1 LNETEDQKKAGTPV
15 SEQAQQ
21 PSAEN
26 SFQEIEFDTDVAA
39 QTPAEPAE
47 PQDESSAARIKSMME
62 QELESVDF
70 YITQGYSDI
79 AIDTLELLERQFGAH
94 PEIDSRRQQLQ
105 AGNESGGTAVA
116 PEITA
121 DPEIEIGFE
130 QQPQPPAAIAEV
142 DAETPSRSSGIDA
155 GLAEIF
161 EEFRVEAEGEQASS
175 NEDFETH
182 YNTATAYKEMALLD
196 EAIREFQ
203 TAAGL
208 TAPADGT
215 ARYFQCCNMLG
226 HCFVEKGMPQAAVLW
241 FKKGLDAPGRTAEE
255 YKALQYELGTAY
267 EEMGDLSR
275 AVGVFTEVY
284 GVDVGY
290 RDIADKL
297 GNLQLRVAAQKK
309 KEKGEVSEW

>member
-1 LNETEDQKKAGTPV
+1 
-15 SEQAQQ
+15 
-21 PSAEN
+21 
-26 SFQEIEFDTDVAA
+26 
-39 QTPAEPAE
+39 
-47 PQDESSAARIKSMME
+47 MMA

-79 AIDTLELLERQFGAH
+79 AIDTLELLQRQFGSH
-94 PEIDSRRQQLQ
+94 PEIDSRREQLL
-105 AGNESGGTAVA
+105 AEREGGGVAVV
-116 PEITA
+116 PTEITA
-121 DPEIEIGFE
+121 DSGGEFTFAPN
-130 QQPQPPAAIAEV
+130 PQPTVAVAEGNPVPQAAG
-142 DAETPSRSSGIDA
+142 SGIDA

-161 EEFRVEAEGEQASS
+161 EEFRVEAEGEHGSS

-203 TAAGL
+203 TAALL

-226 HCFVEKGMPQAAVLW
+226 HCFAEKGMPQAAVLW

-255 YKALQYELGTAY
+255 YKALQYELGIAY
-267 EEMGDLSR
+267 EEMGDLTR
-275 AVGVFTEVY
+275 AVAVFTEVY

-290 RDIADKL
+290 RDVADKL
-297 GNLQLRVAAQKK
+297 SELQLRVTAQRK
-309 KEKGEVSEW
+309 KEKGEVNDW